1 MEKLSS
7 LSFKKEIES
16 IKFGILSD
24 DDILRMSVCEINI
37 TKLHGDGSVYDKRM
51 GGTLDNKNCITCKK
65 RSIDCAGHFGHIKLN
80 EPIINPCF
88 LKNTVSF
95 LRCFCIKCS
104 KLLLTNS
111 QLEMKNI
118 LCLKGEKRFKTILDY
133 SEKNNTCAHCILPQ
147 PKISYN
153 SDGQILMVYKNKHVG
168 IVRDELKLSNEGV
181 CEKDK
186 IIIKLEVSEVEK
198 IFNMISDKD
207 IETLGIDP
215 SLSHPKHFIM
225 NVFPVPPPCVR
236 PFLETD
242 NDTICDDDLT
252 SQLLEIIK
260 CNKQLGKDLPDTKK
274 QKYLQTIQFRVSSYF
289 NNSSGKSKH
298 PTTGRPMKG
307 IKERLSGK
315 KGLIR
320 ENIMGK
326 RVEQS
331 ARTVIGPDPTLRVG
345 QVAVP
350 KYIAQNTTVPENVTQ
365 FNIKKLEKL
374 VNDGKTTEI
383 VRIGPDGETR
393 VITSKYIIRKR
404 GTLLNYDDVIL
415 RKGVKMVVTD
425 ISQELQEGDRLFRN
439 DREIDVVYPEKRY
452 VKLKI
457 GDVVRRQLQNG
468 DIVLLNRQPTLHKG
482 SMLAM
487 EVVLNAPYKT
497 FRMNL
502 AVTKTYN
509 ADFDGDEMN
518 IHVPQSIESQTE
530 LRLLSATKHNI
541 VSSQGSKTNI
551 CIVQDSL
558 LGIFKMTKGFLPI
571 KKERFF
577 NICMSTE
584 YKGKIVWSPRDMK
597 RISNVYK
604 RFGIKQSLYN
614 GKSLFSLIL
623 PEDFCYTHQNNAT
636 TDEPEVKIYNGVL
649 YSGVINKQ
657 NVGSSTHS
665 IIHLL
670 FKEYGKET
678 ACLFIDN
685 IQFITNNFLLEE
697 GFSIGLQDCMN
708 TNPNNEQNV
717 KNSTEKCYIE
727 AKGVEE
733 TTYDPIIRE
742 VRVTGA
748 LSKAKDIGMKIA
760 KDSMNPNNNLLST
773 VYSGSKGDFFNIAQL
788 TGLLGQQNIMGQR
801 VKYTLN
807 HGTRSLPHYP
817 FEGMSKKMEYE
828 SKGFIR
834 HSFIH
839 GLNPQEFYFHAMSG
853 REGICDTSMNT
864 AVSGY
869 IQRRIVK
876 LCEDI
881 KVHYDG
887 TVRDT
892 NNNIYQYVYGQN
904 HMDPSMM
911 VQYSNKKGKTFCDI
925 SRLADQLNLQ
935 FESRL
940 EQN

>member
-1 MEKLSS
+1 MTT
-7 LSFKKEIES
+7 KKEIES
-16 IKFGILSD
+16 IQFGVLSD
-24 DDILRMSVCEINI
+24 QDILKMSVCEINN
-37 TKLHGDGSVYDKRM
+37 TKLQGEGSVYDKRM
-51 GGTLDNKNCITCKK
+51 GGTLDKNHCITCQKK
-65 RSIDCAGHFGHIKLN
+65 SVDCSGHFGHISLN
-80 EPIINPCF
+80 EPLINPCF
-88 LKNTVSF
+88 LKSTVNF
-95 LRCFCIKCS
+95 LRCFCVKCC
-104 KLLLTNS
+104 KLLLTKD
-111 QLEMKNI
+111 QLE
-118 LCLKGEKRFKTILDY
+118 LKRFFSLEGKKRFKMVLEY
-133 SEKNNTCAHCILPQ
+133 AEKSNTCSHCLLQQ
-147 PKISYN
+147 PKVTCN
-153 SDGQILMVYKNKHVG
+153 SDGQILMTYKNKYVS
-168 IVRDELKLSNEGV
+168 IVRDELNLKHQGTMEN
-181 CEKDK
+181 DK
-186 IIIKLEVSEVEK
+186 ITIKLEAYEVEK
-198 IFNMISDKD
+198 IFNMISDDD
-207 IETLGIDP
+207 IRNIGIDP
-215 SLSHPKHFIM
+215 VLSHPKFFIM

-252 SQLLEIIK
+252 GQLLEIIK
-260 CNKQLGKDLPDTKK
+260 CNRQLSKPDLSEIKR
-274 QKYLQTIQFRVSSYF
+274 QKYIQTIQFRISTYF

-298 PTTGRPMKG
+298 PTTGRPIKG

-331 ARTVIGPDPTLRVG
+331 ARTVIGPDPTLRIG

-350 KYIAQNTTVPENVTQ
+350 KYIAQNTTVPERVTV
-365 FNIKKLEKL
+365 FNKEKLEKL
-374 VNDGKTTEI
+374 VNDGHTCEI
-383 VRIGPDGETR
+383 VSKDEHGGEH
-393 VITSKYIIRKR
+393 VITSKYMIKRR
-404 GTLLNYDDVIL
+404 GTTLMYNDVIL
-415 RKGVKMVVTD
+415 RKGHKICVND
-425 ISQELQEGDRLFRN
+425 ISQELEEGDRLFRN
-439 DREIDVVYPEKRY
+439 DEEVTDLKYPKKRY

-457 GDVVRRQLQNG
+457 GDIVRRHLQNG

-487 EVVLNAPYKT
+487 EAVINAPYKT

-518 IHVPQSIESQTE
+518 IHVPQNIESQTE
-530 LRLLSATKHNI
+530 LRLLSATKHNL

-558 LGIFKMTKGFLPI
+558 LGIYKMTSGFLPI

-577 NICMSTE
+577 NICMNTE
-584 YKGKIVWSPRDMK
+584 YKGEIKWSPETMK
-597 RISNVYK
+597 RIANVYK
-604 RFGIKQSLYN
+604 RFGVRQKLYN

-623 PEDFCYTHQNNAT
+623 PPGFCYTHQNNASPE
-636 TDEPEVKIYNGVL
+636 EPIVKIYNGVL

-657 NVGSSTHS
+657 NVGSSPHS

-670 FKEYGKET
+670 FKEYGKDT
-678 ACLFIDN
+678 ACLFVDN

-697 GFSIGLQDCMN
+697 GFSIGLEDCMN
-708 TNPNNEQNV
+708 TNPYNEENV
-717 KNSTEKCYIE
+717 KHSTEKCYIE
-727 AKGVEE
+727 AKGIEE
-733 TTYDPIIRE
+733 TTYDPHIRE
-742 VRVTGA
+742 IRVTGA

-760 KDSMNPNNNLLST
+760 KDSMNSNNNLLST
-773 VYSGSKGDFFNIAQL
+773 VRSGSKGDFFNIAQL
-788 TGLLGQQNIMGQR
+788 TGLLGQQNIMSQR

-807 HGTRSLPHYP
+807 HGKRSLPHYP
-817 FEGMSKKMEYE
+817 FDGMTKKMEYE

-876 LCEDI
+876 LCEDMKI
-881 KVHYDG
+881 HYDG

-892 NNNIYQYVYGQN
+892 NNNIYQYVYGKNQ
-904 HMDPSMM
+904 MDPSMM
-911 VQYSNKKGKTFCDI
+911 VSSSVKKKKTFCDI
-925 SRLADQLNLQ
+925 HRLTNQLNLE
-935 FESRL
+935 FESRH
-940 EQN
+940 